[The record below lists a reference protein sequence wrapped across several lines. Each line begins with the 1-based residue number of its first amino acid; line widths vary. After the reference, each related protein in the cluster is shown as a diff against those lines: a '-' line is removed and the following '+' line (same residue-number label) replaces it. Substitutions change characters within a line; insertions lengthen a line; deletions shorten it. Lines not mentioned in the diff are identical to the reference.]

1 MSKQKVMFYISKNM
15 KKAAIKTIN
24 KDLHIAVLDAET
36 KDEDWDIDTINRI
49 YSNLK
54 EGRFASEF
62 GILGTGSFSQEEVGK
77 AIEGVANNETFK
89 DFYVDVDYSISKN
102 AWINGFCHTF
112 LVELAKVTGKKELEE
127 DSSFWG
133 AQIEPIIT
141 KYATEPIMKIAE
153 ETV

>member
-1 MSKQKVMFYISKNM
+1 MIKEKVIFYISKNL
-15 KKAAIKTIN
+15 KKAAARVIRQAILEPEKDYDEWSTETIQ
-24 KDLHIAVLDAET
+24 K
-36 KDEDWDIDTINRI
+36 I
-49 YSNLK
+49 YENLK
-54 EGRFASEF
+54 KGRFASEF
-62 GILGTGSFSQEEVGK
+62 GILGTGSFSQTEVAH
-77 AIEGVANNETFK
+77 AIEAVAENETFK

-112 LVELAKVTGKKELEE
+112 LVELAKVTGKKEIEE
-127 DSSFWG
+127 DSSFWS

>member
-1 MSKQKVMFYISKNM
+1 MSKQKIMFYIAKNM
-15 KKAAIKTIN
+15 KRAAIKTI
-24 KDLHIAVLDAET
+24 KETMHIAVLDADS
-36 KDEDWDIDTINRI
+36 KDEEWSIDTINRI
-49 YSNLK
+49 YSNLN

-62 GILGTGSFSQEEVGK
+62 GILGTGSFSQDQVSK
-77 AIEGVANNETFK
+77 AIEGVGNNETFK

-127 DSSFWG
+127 DLSFWS

-141 KYATEPIMKIAE
+141 KYATEPIMKVAE
-153 ETV
+153 EII

>member
-1 MSKQKVMFYISKNM
+1 MSKQKTIFYISKNM
-15 KKAAIKTIN
+15 KKAAIRTI
-24 KDLHIAVLDAET
+24 KEGMHIAVLDADSKNE
-36 KDEDWDIDTINRI
+36 EWDIDTINRI
-49 YSNLK
+49 YSNLE

-62 GILGTGSFSQEEVGK
+62 GILGTGSFSQEQVGK

-102 AWINGFCHTF
+102 AWVNGFCHTF

-127 DSSFWG
+127 DSSFWS

-141 KYATEPIMKIAE
+141 KYATEPIMKVAE

>member
-1 MSKQKVMFYISKNM
+1 MSKQKTIFYISKNM
-15 KKAAIKTIN
+15 KKAAIRTI
-24 KDLHIAVLDAET
+24 KEDMHTAVLDADS
-36 KDEDWDIDTINRI
+36 KDEEWDIDTINRI
-49 YSNLK
+49 YSNLE

-62 GILGTGSFSQEEVGK
+62 GILGTGSFSQEQVGK

-102 AWINGFCHTF
+102 AWVNGFCHTF

-127 DSSFWG
+127 DSSFWS

-141 KYATEPIMKIAE
+141 KYATEPIMKVAE